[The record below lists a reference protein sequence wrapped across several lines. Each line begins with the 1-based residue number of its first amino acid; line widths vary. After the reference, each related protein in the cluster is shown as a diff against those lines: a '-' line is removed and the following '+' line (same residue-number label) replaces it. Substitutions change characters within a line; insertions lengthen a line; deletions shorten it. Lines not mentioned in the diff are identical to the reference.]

1 MRQVKLRP
9 RRYARLLRAKSAR
22 DLNRHGHASEYAIH
36 AISIICNLAFVFGSF
51 CFFSMMPWWG
61 SKIGAHCFL
70 GGALVM
76 GATSFVGVLEHRAHL
91 REKESYRDAA
101 AYDQLKLF
109 FEEICYMLGSA
120 FFVVGSIFYEPRFEN
135 TLDTAKEEHVF
146 SQWGATTFV
155 VGSAFY
161 VLASY
166 LNAISIAHEG
176 VLTKAATERDGRGL
190 IQLSLFCTQ
199 FGSVLFFAGSFLY
212 QAKLDEC
219 TTGMAP
225 RIPVDQGSLMYV
237 SGSACYLIQSLL
249 SLALT
254 VRKHGT
260 EHAPPA
266 SPKVWANLSP
276 KASSPSRRGTMV
288 NVHDV

>member
-1 MRQVKLRP
+1 MYFKALLKRIREPASRYREPTNAAFDVLIGLAWGMRRMQGLNVVH
-9 RRYARLLRAKSAR
+9 R
-22 DLNRHGHASEYAIH
+22 DLVEPGKN
-36 AISIICNLAFVFGSF
+36 
-51 CFFSMMPWWG
+51 
-61 SKIGAHCFL
+61 
-70 GGALVM
+70 
-76 GATSFVGVLEHRAHL
+76 VL
-91 REKESYRDAA
+91 
-101 AYDQLKLF
+101 LK
-109 FEEICYMLGSA
+109 
-120 FFVVGSIFYEPRFEN
+120 
-135 TLDTAKEEHVF
+135 
-146 SQWGATTFV
+146 
-155 VGSAFY
+155 
-161 VLASY
+161 
-166 LNAISIAHEG
+166 
-176 VLTKAATERDGRGL
+176 RDGRGL
-190 IQLSLFCTQ
+190 IQVSLFCTQ